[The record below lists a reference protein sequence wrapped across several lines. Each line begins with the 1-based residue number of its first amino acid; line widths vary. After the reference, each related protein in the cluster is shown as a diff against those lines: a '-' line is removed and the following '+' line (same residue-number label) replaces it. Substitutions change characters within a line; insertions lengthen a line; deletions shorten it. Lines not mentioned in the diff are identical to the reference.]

1 MTSKHESRVDS
12 IEGIQVRGARVHN
25 LKSVDVDIPYRK
37 LTVFCGPSGSGKTS
51 LAIDTLYADSQRRFL
66 ECLAPYA
73 RAFIETF
80 EKPDVDSVEGALPS
94 SAVMARQGTPY
105 ETTTVGSA
113 TETFEHLRTIF
124 SRLGVQRCLQCG
136 RVVKKHEPAEVWETL
151 KKIAPQRRILLC
163 YNPGAFAFGGNRK
176 VSTQELKDLLNE
188 FEKDTLERGFHR
200 VILEGNVFNLDKSD
214 PIPLQDYHN
223 ARLLYQTAVDP
234 SAEEE
239 TLSTYG
245 LRKISKSRSK
255 EKEDESD
262 ECSVADG
269 VHDGVLM
276 LDPDR
281 DYSKFKGYL
290 ASRHKSQAGIYPWV
304 YVVVARLSVG
314 DSNDQQGIQAIE
326 AAMNAVDDCCWV
338 FVEGEIESSE
348 LPISENAKTYVDSK
362 EWTRLCFSSRRHCA
376 YCAIEYL
383 EPTANLF
390 NYSRSTGACDVC
402 GGEGSLVAF
411 DEDLIVPDKNKTLEG
426 GAIAPWLNVSSRA
439 RTTRRRS
446 TETGDA
452 DSPHEK
458 YKKNLEKYV
467 PGAVGVNQDETLVP
481 LDVVYSDL
489 TREQRRLL
497 FNGSSASNKKGLNG
511 YFTEV
516 MVEKSKM
523 NVRLFLSRYQKT
535 APCLQCQG
543 KRFRKEALSVTFG
556 GKTIY
561 EWLVTPI
568 TTLIELLDANP
579 LPERYVGSYIEV
591 AYRQL
596 KTRLEYLRDVGL
608 GYLTLERK
616 LRTLSSGEQRRVQL
630 PQALG
635 SDLVDMLYILDEP
648 SAGLHQ
654 ADAQK
659 IASCARKLCDR
670 GVTVVAV
677 DHSPELIRSADKVV
691 EFGPDSGDSG
701 GNVVFSGTPEEL
713 EKSETSRTGIYLSGR
728 RQGLKSRLRAEK
740 EKNPEYLTLKGAT
753 GHNLHS
759 VDVKFPLHSLCVVT
773 GVSGA
778 GKTSLISGALYPAL
792 SQKFRISKT
801 EGESAQFPTLSYDSL
816 EGYEKL
822 EEVIFVDQ
830 TPIGRTPRSNPAT
843 YLRVFDEIRALF
855 AETVEAKAN
864 GFTAGHFSFN
874 VDVGRAN
881 GSAGESVVGRCNFC
895 KGEGYVQS
903 GLKQDFQGYVKC
915 PLCHGKR
922 YQERILD
929 VKYRSYSIADI
940 LDMTAAKAYEIFRG
954 RPKIQQRLRYLL
966 DVGLGYLP
974 IGQPGNTL
982 STGESQR
989 LKLAQGLSTTRR
1001 NETLYIMDEPTAGL
1015 HFSDVARLVEVFDKL
1030 VSAGASLIV
1039 IDHHPQ
1045 LIQSADYVVD
1055 LGPGAGEEGGCVVAT
1070 GNPWEIAACPESLT
1084 GQILKGVLPPR

>member
-1 MTSKHESRVDS
+1 MASKRESRVDS
-12 IEGIQVRGARVHN
+12 SEEIQVRGAHVHN

-37 LTVFCGPSGSGKTS
+37 LTLFCGPSGSGKTS
-51 LAIDTLYADSQRRFL
+51 LAIDVLYADSQRRFL

-80 EKPDVDSVEGALPS
+80 EKPDVDSIEGTLPS
-94 SAVMARQGTPY
+94 SAVMSRQGTPND
-105 ETTTVGSA
+105 TTTVGSA

-124 SRLGVQRCLQCG
+124 SRLGVQKCLQCG
-136 RVVKKHEPAEVWETL
+136 RVVKRHDPAEIWEIL
-151 KKIAPQRRILLC
+151 KKIAPNRRILLC
-163 YNPGAFAFGGNRK
+163 YNPGPFAFGGNRK
-176 VSTQELKDLLNE
+176 VSSQELSELLAE
-188 FEKDTLERGFHR
+188 FEAETLRRGFHR
-200 VILEGNVFNLDKSD
+200 VILEGNVFNLDKPN
-214 PIPLQDYHN
+214 PIPLGEYLQ
-223 ARLLYQTAVDP
+223 ARLLYQTAVDA

-239 TLSTYG
+239 TLSTFG

-255 EKEDESD
+255 DKDEDSD
-262 ECSVADG
+262 VRSVNEG
-269 VHDGVLM
+269 VRDGVLM
-276 LDPDR
+276 LDPHR
-281 DYSKFKGYL
+281 DYSKFKDYL
-290 ASRHKSQAGIYPWV
+290 ASRHAAQAGITPRA

-314 DSNDQQGIQAIE
+314 DSNDQQGIEALE

-338 FVEGEIESSE
+338 FVEGDIETPD
-348 LPISENAKTYVDSK
+348 LPISANAKTYVDSK
-362 EWTRLCFSSRRHCA
+362 EWTRLCFSSWRHCA
-376 YCAIEYL
+376 YCAIEYP

-390 NYSRSTGACDVC
+390 NYTRTTGACDVC

-411 DEDLIVPDKNKTLEG
+411 DEDLVVPDKSKTLDE
-426 GAIAPWLNVSSRA
+426 GAIVPWLNVSSRA

-446 TETGDA
+446 TKSGSGESTLRD
-452 DSPHEK
+452 K

-467 PGAVGVNQDETLVP
+467 PGAVGVNLDETLVP
-481 LDVVYSDL
+481 LDVVYSEL
-489 TREQRRLL
+489 TNEQRRLL

-511 YFTEV
+511 YFTEM

-535 APCLQCQG
+535 IPCLQCQG

-561 EWLVTPI
+561 EWLTTPI
-568 TTLIELLDANP
+568 VTLIELLDANP

-596 KTRLEYLRDVGL
+596 KTRLEYLHDVGL

-648 SAGLHQ
+648 SSGLHQ
-654 ADAQK
+654 ADAKK
-659 IASCARKLCDR
+659 IAECARKLCDR

-677 DHSPELIRSADKVV
+677 DHSPELIRAADKIV

-701 GNVVFSGTPEEL
+701 GNIVFTGTPKEL
-713 EKSETSRTGIYLSGR
+713 EKAEKSRTGSFLSGR
-728 RQGLKSRLRAEK
+728 RQGVKSRLRAENAT
-740 EKNPEYLTLKGAT
+740 EFLTLKGAT

-759 VDVKFPLHSLCVVT
+759 LDVKFPLHTLCVVT

-792 SQKFRISKT
+792 SQKIKIPT
-801 EGESAQFPTLSYDSL
+801 LEGESSQFPVLSYNSL
-816 EGYEKL
+816 AGYEKL

-830 TPIGRTPRSNPAT
+830 APIGRTPRSNPAT

-855 AETVEAKAN
+855 AETVDAKAN

-874 VDVGRAN
+874 VDG
-881 GSAGESVVGRCNFC
+881 GRCDLC

-915 PLCHGKR
+915 PVCHGKR
-922 YQERILD
+922 YQDRILD
-929 VKYRSYSIADI
+929 VKYRSFNIAEI
-940 LDMTAAKAYEIFRG
+940 LGMTAAKAYEIFRG

-982 STGESQR
+982 SSGESQR
-989 LKLAQGLSTTRR
+989 LKLAQGLATTRR
-1001 NETLYIMDEPTAGL
+1001 SETLYIMDEPTAGL

-1039 IDHHPQ
+1039 VDHHPQ

-1055 LGPGAGEEGGCVVAT
+1055 LGPGAGEEGGRIVAT